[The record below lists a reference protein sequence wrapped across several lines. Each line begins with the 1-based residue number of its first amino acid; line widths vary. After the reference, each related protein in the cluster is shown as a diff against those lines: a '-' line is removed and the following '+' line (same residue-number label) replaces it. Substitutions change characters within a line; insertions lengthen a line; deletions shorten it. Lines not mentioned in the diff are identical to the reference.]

1 MFTFR
6 EEEGLPGLTW
16 CLKFNEDSFGEW
28 KDRFTTYLWEGKNR
42 MSYAKAKADE
52 QRYIQNAYEDVE
64 MEEPEEEDAEEEQE
78 DEVAGDVSTEGAF
91 SDDEGETSASQAF
104 RAGSKNEQLAVG
116 YRNDLS
122 FVTRGNQIGVFAP
135 KEDRLRFRTTIDRVK
150 DLHGKDFSPRKV
162 SRCAYRTRLIWQMML
177 HNQDS
182 DMLLLDPS
190 NPNSV
195 FRLDLEYGKVVDEW
209 KVSEN
214 VAVSNILP
222 E

>member
-1 MFTFR
+1 
-6 EEEGLPGLTW
+6 
-16 CLKFNEDSFGEW
+16 
-28 KDRFTTYLWEGKNR
+28 
-42 MSYAKAKADE
+42 
-52 QRYIQNAYEDVE
+52 
-64 MEEPEEEDAEEEQE
+64 
-78 DEVAGDVSTEGAF
+78 
-91 SDDEGETSASQAF
+91 
-104 RAGSKNEQLAVG
+104 
-116 YRNDLS
+116 
-122 FVTRGNQIGVFAP
+122 
-135 KEDRLRFRTTIDRVK
+135 
-150 DLHGKDFSPRKV
+150 
-162 SRCAYRTRLIWQMML
+162 MML